1 MQQQRRQKPGNR
13 ISAREENAHRPE
25 KASTSCPELNV
36 SEKEHMRQ
44 HVLDKGITSEITMI
58 TSPRLK
64 LRNPATVKSDLM
76 TRTNMAS
83 ATLRTVIVG
92 ESSKLS
98 SNPESA
104 SSNIQL
110 LAFSSS
116 SVVTR
121 THETTLRGDAE
132 RNTMNIES
140 ASTCITPGTLAVAAQ
155 PTAGIPTM
163 KDFCTNFR
171 TKPRK
176 STRGKRINIAEVA
189 VDTNMSIP
197 ETRSDPTKT
206 GESVSA
212 SISTATTE
220 GGLRVEIING
230 EIVIR
235 QSSLLVGNTHRT
247 IEEVDAE
254 MDSEIV
260 EDGPNANLTA
270 TYSSFTEREKL
281 QQWTVEETRK
291 FYEALRIFG
300 VDFTTMAEQK
310 DYFEGKRSR
319 KQLKNKYKSECRRNP
334 RLVDLMLRGDIQTLN
349 ANNTTSLQEHKDDQQ
364 QYLGTPLLVA
374 GSSATINSSRSC
386 VDPDLVSVTS
396 QAVEIID
403 NASGMDKNE
412 ERVLFLGTDSHG
424 LADHMRNADVIG
436 SGPNNEDTLFE
447 DVTKNCEGQNS
458 SSLPQQTKTAVAT
471 SSEGGSFRKEN
482 ISFGDGQDRSVWL
495 INEAHTTDATRIAVS
510 NISAIVPT
518 LSLIGQTNT
527 AAKKANKARI
537 RPIAKKAQRRQGK

>member
-1 MQQQRRQKPGNR
+1 
-13 ISAREENAHRPE
+13 
-25 KASTSCPELNV
+25 
-36 SEKEHMRQ
+36 MRQ
-44 HVLDKGITSEITMI
+44 HVLDKVLTSEVTMI
-58 TSPRLK
+58 TSPLLK
-64 LRNPATVKSDLM
+64 LRNPATVKSNLM

-92 ESSKLS
+92 ESSNLS
-98 SNPESA
+98 SNPTLESA

-116 SVVTR
+116 SVVAR
-121 THETTLRGDAE
+121 THETALCVDVE
-132 RNTMNIES
+132 RNTLNIES
-140 ASTCITPGTLAVAAQ
+140 ASNCITPGTLAVATQ

-163 KDFCTNFR
+163 KDFCSDFR

-176 STRGKRINIAEVA
+176 STRGKRTNIAEA
-189 VDTNMSIP
+189 AIDTAMSIP
-197 ETRSDPTKT
+197 ETRSDPTKNR
-206 GESVSA
+206 EPVSA
-212 SISTATTE
+212 SISTTTTE

-349 ANNTTSLQEHKDDQQ
+349 GNNTTEHKDDQQ
-364 QYLGTPLLVA
+364 QYLGTPPLVA
-374 GSSATINSSRSC
+374 GSGAISNSSRSC
-386 VDPDLVSVTS
+386 VDSNLVSATS
-396 QAVEIID
+396 QVAEID
-403 NASGMDKNE
+403 SASGTDKNE
-412 ERVLFLGTDSHG
+412 ERALFLGTDSHG
-424 LADHMRNADVIG
+424 LADHMHNADVIG
-436 SGPNNEDTLFE
+436 SEPNNEDMVFE
-447 DVTKNCEGQNS
+447 DVTKYCEEQNI
-458 SSLPQQTKTAVAT
+458 SSLSKQTKTDVAT
-471 SSEGGSFRKEN
+471 SSEGGSSRKEN

-495 INEAHTTDATRIAVS
+495 INEAHITDATRIAVTNVS
-510 NISAIVPT
+510 VKVPT
-518 LSLIGQTNT
+518 LSLIGQTKT
-527 AAKKANKARI
+527 AAKKANKAWT